1 MKRTNLLMVIV
12 AGGALLFS
20 GQAIAGKSSVEMGE
34 KLFGDPSL
42 AGSVN
47 AKQCNSCHAGGKG
60 LAGASDSKKLVKL
73 MNRCITG
80 QLEGKKIDGR
90 SAEMRS
96 LKLYIKSLARN

>member
-1 MKRTNLLMVIV
+1 MVVV
-12 AGGALLFS
+12 AGGALLFG
-20 GQAIAGKSSVEMGE
+20 GQAIAGKSSLEFGE

-42 AGSVN
+42 GESVN
-47 AKQCNSCHAGGKG
+47 AKNCNSCHADGKG
-60 LAGASDSKKLVKL
+60 LNEAANNKRLVKL

-96 LKLYIKSLARN
+96 LKMYIKSLASN